1 MAERSELKH
10 MQKWNFEKLPME
22 GAYKITPFFNEDN
35 RGGFVKDY
43 SKEVFRQNGIDYDL
57 KEVFYTI
64 SHKGVIRAMH
74 FQRVKQQAKLVRCIY
89 GKVYDVIIDLRKDSK
104 TFKMWKG
111 FYLAGDNTTE
121 ILVPEGF
128 GHGYLVL
135 EDSIVSYKCAEKF
148 YGEYDSGI
156 KWDDPDMGVD
166 WPLDEVGGKEK
177 IITSEKDNNL
187 QSFKAFIENYKDF

>member
-1 MAERSELKH
+1 